1 MADRSSPEIPREPPL
16 ETDLYDILGVSQDAS
31 TETIRSAYKKQAL
44 KNHPGNLLPSLLSHL
59 VAQKKV
65 KLTLKPDKAPTDAK
79 DEANHKFQQIA
90 FAYAILSDERRRKR
104 FDLTGSTAEAV
115 HEDDDFNWMDFYRE
129 QFSNSVD
136 TNALEQLKKE
146 YQGSEEEARDVLAA
160 FEKHKGNMDRVYDHI
175 MLCNVLDDDDRFRT
189 IINKAIADGEV
200 ENYKKYAEESDA
212 KRQQRVKAAQKEAQ
226 EAEQLAKEIEDKKA
240 KNKKG
245 GASKKKATIKDN
257 PMDDNSLVAMIQQ
270 RQANRAGA
278 FFDSLEEKYAPKGGQ
293 KKRGAAQVDE
303 PPEEAFAATA
313 SRKTS
318 NKKTKKTKA

>member
-1 MADRSSPEIPREPPL
+1 
-16 ETDLYDILGVSQDAS
+16 
-31 TETIRSAYKKQAL
+31 
-44 KNHPGNLLPSLLSHL
+44 
-59 VAQKKV
+59 
-65 KLTLKPDKAPTDAK
+65 
-79 DEANHKFQQIA
+79 
-90 FAYAILSDERRRKR
+90 
-104 FDLTGSTAEAV
+104 
-115 HEDDDFNWMDFYRE
+115 MDFYRE

-146 YQGSEEEARDVLAA
+146 YQGSEEEERDVLSA
-160 FEKHKGNMDRVYDHI
+160 FEKHKGDMDRVYESI

-189 IINKAIADGEV
+189 VINKAIADGEV

-212 KRQQRVKAAQKEAQ
+212 KRRQRVKAAQKEAQ

-313 SRKTS
+313 ARKTS

>member
-1 MADRSSPEIPREPPL
+1 
-16 ETDLYDILGVSQDAS
+16 
-31 TETIRSAYKKQAL
+31 
-44 KNHPGNLLPSLLSHL
+44 
-59 VAQKKV
+59 
-65 KLTLKPDKAPTDAK
+65 
-79 DEANHKFQQIA
+79 
-90 FAYAILSDERRRKR
+90 
-104 FDLTGSTAEAV
+104 
-115 HEDDDFNWMDFYRE
+115 MDFYRE

-146 YQGSEEEARDVLAA
+146 YQGSEEEERDVLAA
-160 FEKHKGNMDRVYDHI
+160 FEKNKGDMDRVYESV

-200 ENYKKYAEESDA
+200 ENYEKYSEESDA
-212 KRQQRVKAAQKEAQ
+212 KRQQRVKTAQKEAQ

-245 GASKKKATIKDN
+245 GGAAKKKTAIKDN
-257 PMDDNSLVAMIQQ
+257 PMDDKSLVAMIQQ

-313 SRKTS
+313 ARKTS

>member
-1 MADRSSPEIPREPPL
+1 MSRKAN
-16 ETDLYDILGVSQDAS
+16 TFK
-31 TETIRSAYKKQAL
+31 TT
-44 KNHPGNLLPSLLSHL
+44 
-59 VAQKKV
+59 
-65 KLTLKPDKAPTDAK
+65 DKAPTDAK

-146 YQGSEEEARDVLAA
+146 YQGSEEEEGDVLAA
-160 FEKHKGNMDRVYDHI
+160 FEKNKGDMDRVYESI

-200 ENYKKYAEESDA
+200 ENYKKYSEESDS

-240 KNKKG
+240 KSKKG
-245 GASKKKATIKDN
+245 GGAAKKKKTAIKDN

-313 SRKTS
+313 ARKTS

>member
-1 MADRSSPEIPREPPL
+1 
-16 ETDLYDILGVSQDAS
+16 
-31 TETIRSAYKKQAL
+31 
-44 KNHPGNLLPSLLSHL
+44 
-59 VAQKKV
+59 
-65 KLTLKPDKAPTDAK
+65 
-79 DEANHKFQQIA
+79 
-90 FAYAILSDERRRKR
+90 
-104 FDLTGSTAEAV
+104 
-115 HEDDDFNWMDFYRE
+115 MDFYRE

-146 YQGSEEEARDVLAA
+146 YQGSEEEERDVLSA
-160 FEKHKGNMDRVYDHI
+160 FEKHKGDMDRVYESV

-189 IINKAIADGEV
+189 VINKAIADGEV

-313 SRKTS
+313 ARKTS